1 MKYTVEF
8 QIDEKMFKNIIN
20 HKKDKRI
27 AEILGARA
35 VKNIRIQYYAF
46 QKRLAEAQE
55 CFDKKLKI
63 QKNEI
68 NYHGHIF
75 K

>member
-8 QIDEKMFKNIIN
+8 QIDEKMLKDIIA

-35 VKNIRIQYYAF
+35 IKNMRIQYYKF
-46 QKRLAEAQE
+46 QKRIAEAQE

-68 NYHGHIF
+68 NYNGHIL